1 MLGKGCGETMDRWE
15 GVDTER
21 EGTSEVASTDVEMT
35 PDQVQSRLEETI
47 RMFAAVR
54 LLLCQLRERT
64 S

>member
-1 MLGKGCGETMDRWE
+1 MDRWE

-54 LLLCQLRERT
+54 LLLRQLRERT